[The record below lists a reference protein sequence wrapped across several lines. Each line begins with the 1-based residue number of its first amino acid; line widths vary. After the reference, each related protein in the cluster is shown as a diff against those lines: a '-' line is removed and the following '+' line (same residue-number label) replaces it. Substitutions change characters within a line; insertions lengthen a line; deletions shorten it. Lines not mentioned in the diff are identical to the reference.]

1 MLRGTRILVVDD
13 ETDGCMVV
21 AALLAI
27 AGAQVRTAAG
37 GREALEVIRAWWPT
51 VLVSDLAMPAGDG
64 YELIRAVRSLRGG
77 AALPAVVL
85 SGATTAE
92 DRERTRAAGFN
103 VHLAKPVDPGELVGV
118 LAQLARTSRA
128 ARAPEH

>member
-13 ETDGCMVV
+13 EPDGCMAV
-21 AALLAI
+21 AALLTI
-27 AGAQVRTAAG
+27 AGAQVRTASG

-51 VLVSDLAMPAGDG
+51 LLVSDLAMPAGDG
-64 YELIRAVRSLRGG
+64 YELIHAVRSLRGG

-85 SGATTAE
+85 SGAATAE

-118 LAQLARTSRA
+118 LAQLARTIRA